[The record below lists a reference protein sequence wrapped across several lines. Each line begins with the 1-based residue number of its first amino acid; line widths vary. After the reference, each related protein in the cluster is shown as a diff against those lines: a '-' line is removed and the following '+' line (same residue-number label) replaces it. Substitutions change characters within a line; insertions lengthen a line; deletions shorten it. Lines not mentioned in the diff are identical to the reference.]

1 MKQIRR
7 TILVVLMCTLFTMS
21 YAQLSDIGAVLGGG
35 TADAKMLLKEYIT
48 PYANSL
54 GANLNGGWYNTA
66 KPHKLGGFDLTF
78 SISAAIVPV
87 GDRAFNLDDLVF
99 NTGDPNIT
107 VDATGS
113 TPTAAGKSKAGP
125 SITYT
130 YDDGIL
136 PPVQLASYN
145 MPKGTGVYYFPSP
158 MIQAGVGLPKG
169 TELMG
174 RYMPQTKLGLKGGTK
189 AGLWGIGLKHSISQ
203 WIPGLSKVP
212 VFDMSLMGGYSRLSL
227 SSGINVDPTT
237 LGMDDNTTAAVSFE
251 KQSLDM
257 MVSGYTINLL
267 LSADLKIIC
276 FYGGAGISSSK
287 TNLKLNGYYPA
298 PHLLA
303 DADFGSVT
311 DASVQALGKNPID
324 IDIESKD
331 GSATKPR
338 LNVGFRLK
346 FAVVTIHADYTYA
359 NYSLITAGLGISFR

>member
-7 TILVVLMCTLFTMS
+7 TILALLMCTLFTVS
-21 YAQLSDIGAVLGGG
+21 YAQLSDIGAVLAGG
-35 TADAKMLLKEYIT
+35 TADAEMLLKEYIT

-87 GDRAFNLDDLVF
+87 GDRSFNLDDLTF
-99 NTGDPNIT
+99 NTGDPNISVT
-107 VDATGS
+107 ATGS
-113 TPTAAGKSKAGP
+113 APTAAGKSKAGP
-125 SITYT
+125 SVTYT

-136 PPVQLASYN
+136 PPVQLVSYN

-169 TELMG
+169 TEIMG

-203 WIPGLSKVP
+203 WIPGLSRVP

-227 SSGINVDPTT
+227 NSGINVDPSMIGSTPAASLTT
-237 LGMDDNTTAAVSFE
+237 SFE
-251 KQSLDM
+251 NQSLDM
-257 MVSGYTINLL
+257 MVSGYTVNLL
-267 LSADLKIIC
+267 LSADMKIIC
-276 FYGGAGISSSK
+276 FYGGLGISGS
-287 TNLKLNGYYPA
+287 TTTLKLDGFYPM
-298 PHLLA
+298 PEMDFLSP
-303 DADFGSVT
+303 DFGTVTNSSVLE
-311 DASVQALGKNPID
+311 DPID
-324 IDIESKD
+324 IEIETKD

-338 LNVGFRLK
+338 LNLGFRLK

-359 NYSLITAGLGISFR
+359 NYSLITAGLGISLR